1 MIIIIINLI
10 YLFLGSDQLTLIFNV
25 SDAQNI
31 FIYSGF
37 LSLFWKIWML
47 IFPVDV
53 LAEGV

>member
-1 MIIIIINLI
+1 MIIIINLI

-25 SDAQNI
+25 SDALNI

-47 IFPVDV
+47 IFPTM
-53 LAEGV
+53 L